1 MTYHIH
7 TLTHKGEEVA
17 EAGTR
22 FQQQR
27 QAVWTHGGG
36 AYDINNSLKE
46 VINNKTV
53 LQSQIFFLSLI
64 DL

>member
-1 MTYHIH
+1 M
-7 TLTHKGEEVA
+7 G
-17 EAGTR
+17 
-22 FQQQR
+22 
-27 QAVWTHGGG
+27 GGG
-36 AYDINNSLKE
+36 AYDKNNSLKE